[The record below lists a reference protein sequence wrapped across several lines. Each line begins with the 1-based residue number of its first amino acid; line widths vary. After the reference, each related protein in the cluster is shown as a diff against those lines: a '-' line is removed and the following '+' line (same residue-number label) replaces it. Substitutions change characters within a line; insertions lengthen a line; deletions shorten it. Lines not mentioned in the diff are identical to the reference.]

1 MYYHTLMFLV
11 LEEISLVHDM
21 NADAIVTFVVYIA
34 EQVVTTGMPNSSTCQ
49 LHFIGQTCYK
59 FY

>member
-1 MYYHTLMFLV
+1 MMFLV